1 MKKQFRF
8 ASFGA
13 LLLGTLPIILLNG
26 HAAAQSLEEEAE
38 QLLKKHP
45 QILAAQK
52 SISSSQEAINTAA
65 AGYMPVVSA
74 SGDFGYERIDSPG
87 RTSATPDQGPFTTGQ
102 SRQASVTV
110 TQTVFNG
117 FLTDADN
124 ETAKLA
130 KRSAEI
136 SVEEVSQNI
145 LFEGVSVYLEVLRNL
160 RLLKLSIDN
169 EATIQKQLELED
181 ERVRRGSGIAL
192 DVLES
197 KRRLQGAK
205 ERRVA
210 FDGALR
216 DSRSRFN
223 QVFGHEP
230 VVEDMIIP
238 TPPLSLL
245 PESLENAKD
254 MAIKLHPAIRNAEK
268 RIDIAQQ
275 ARKIAKAGFFP
286 TVDIVGEWGYED
298 DFGGTRGGRRDFS
311 AKVKANWDIFNGFAT
326 EAGVDRAA
334 YDYLASI
341 DSSTFVKR
349 KILEE
354 TRLAWSALDI
364 ARQRVTLL
372 QNAVNIAAEV
382 FNGRRKLREAGK
394 ETVINVLDSE
404 SQMFDARINLVNAQ
418 HDARIAVYRLLTSMG
433 QLNLENVS
441 RISQIKP
448 RNKLLS
454 QSATTPELPNVL
466 TPVDNDRKK
475 VAHTTSKPANTPIK
489 KLSDQTV
496 VTIDY
501 NKDSPQVLSKFP
513 TTNEVAISKKILV
526 TPSKTLKKKRTQS
539 IEPMVV
545 SDVHAT
551 TSDILNRN
559 KKLIKETELL
569 PERKILAQKPHK
581 QLKTEDRNLNV
592 LPATNFHF
600 STSKNSF
607 LLSSLETQ
615 GKEYEALE
623 DPNFIRIWPYE

>member
-8 ASFGA
+8 AAFCA
-13 LLLGTLPIILLNG
+13 VLLGTLPIIVHNG
-26 HAAAQSLEEEAE
+26 HVVAKSLEEEAR
-38 QLLKKHP
+38 QLLEKHP

-52 SISSSQEAINTAA
+52 SISSSQEAINTAR

-124 ETAKLA
+124 ETAQLTKQ
-130 KRSAEI
+130 SAEI
-136 SVEEVSQNI
+136 SIEEVSQNI

-230 VVEDMIIP
+230 VVDEMIIP

-245 PESLENAKD
+245 PENLDNAKK
-254 MAIKLHPAIRNAEK
+254 MAINLHPAIRNSEK

-275 ARKIAKAGFFP
+275 ARKIAKSGYFP

-354 TRLAWSALDI
+354 TRLAWSALDT

-382 FNGRRKLREAGK
+382 FFFKG
-394 ETVINVLDSE
+394 S
-404 SQMFDARINLVNAQ
+404 
-418 HDARIAVYRLLTSMG
+418 
-433 QLNLENVS
+433 
-441 RISQIKP
+441 
-448 RNKLLS
+448 
-454 QSATTPELPNVL
+454 
-466 TPVDNDRKK
+466 
-475 VAHTTSKPANTPIK
+475 NT
-489 KLSDQTV
+489 
-496 VTIDY
+496 
-501 NKDSPQVLSKFP
+501 
-513 TTNEVAISKKILV
+513 ILYFF
-526 TPSKTLKKKRTQS
+526 
-539 IEPMVV
+539 
-545 SDVHAT
+545 
-551 TSDILNRN
+551 ILNFDKYFRT
-559 KKLIKETELL
+559 KFK
-569 PERKILAQKPHK
+569 
-581 QLKTEDRNLNV
+581 
-592 LPATNFHF
+592 
-600 STSKNSF
+600 
-607 LLSSLETQ
+607 
-615 GKEYEALE
+615 
-623 DPNFIRIWPYE
+623 